1 MNIFAPKIK
10 RIMEKRHLYASIAL
24 FIVIGLPTLYILTQP
39 KNDSDFNA
47 VPATSN
53 KKQKQN
59 EAKTTSKQAIQNR
72 PRNVILLIGDGM
84 GLSQITA
91 ASVAKRDK
99 LAIETC
105 PYIGLVRTYA
115 ANKLVTDSAAGATA
129 MATGIKTYNG
139 AIGVDMKV
147 EKVKNIVEYA
157 EEAGIATGVIT
168 STHVTH
174 ATPACFFS
182 HQKSRAKV
190 NELVALDF
198 LSSGLEVLIG
208 GGFKYFQ
215 TREDKRDLLRE
226 AEKKGYFVCDDLKK
240 LDNHIPKKL
249 LCLPWAALPPQMP
262 ARGDFLP
269 KATAKGIE
277 ILNNYE
283 NGFFL
288 MVEGGQVD
296 WGGHNKNAD
305 YIIRE
310 LLDFDEAVAAALAFA
325 AKDGNTLVIIT
336 ADHET
341 GGLSINGGDL
351 KTGKVEGAFTTDYHT
366 ATMVPIFAFGPSAEL
381 FTGVIDNTAIFF
393 KIKALL
399 CDEK

>member
-1 MNIFAPKIK
+1 MKNFAPKIE
-10 RIMEKRHLYASIAL
+10 RIMQKRDLYASIAL
-24 FIVIGLPTLYILTQP
+24 FIVVALPTLYLLTQP
-39 KNDSDFNA
+39 KNEDA
-47 VPATSN
+47 EKIIKET
-53 KKQKQN
+53 KL
-59 EAKTTSKQAIQNR
+59 EAKRETPLKQAIHAR
-72 PRNVILLIGDGM
+72 PKNVILMIGDGM

-91 ASVAKRDK
+91 ASVAKRDG
-99 LAIETC
+99 LAMETC
-105 PYIGLVRTYA
+105 QHIGLVRTYA
-115 ANKLVTDSAAGATA
+115 ANKLITDSAAGATA
-129 MATGIKTYNG
+129 MATGVKTYNG

-168 STHVTH
+168 TTHVTH

-182 HQKSRAKV
+182 HQKSRTKV

-226 AEKKGYFVCDDLKK
+226 AEKKGYFVCDALDK
-240 LDNHIPKKL
+240 LDRYCPKKL
-249 LCLPWAALPPQMP
+249 LCLPWAELPPQMP
-262 ARGDFLP
+262 TRGDFLT
-269 KATAKGIE
+269 KATEKGIE
-277 ILNNYE
+277 VLNNYDK
-283 NGFFL
+283 GFFL
-288 MVEGGQVD
+288 MVEGGQID
-296 WGGHNKNAD
+296 WGGHNKNTD

-381 FTGVIDNTAIFF
+381 FTGVIENTAIFF
-393 KIKALL
+393 NIKALL
-399 CDEK
+399 CEEK